1 MRKTFQI
8 DGYAVNKRGNTV
20 GIHYTMTS
28 TSPETAKSTAQLSE
42 IQLDQ
47 AIDVLEQVGDY
58 MRVNN
63 VSPKILSTGDAI
75 RSINTDNASF
85 WHRTK

>member
-28 TSPETAKSTAQLSE
+28 TSPETAKSTAQLLANKGGYKHVR
-42 IQLDQ
+42 IT
-47 AIDVLEQVGDY
+47 
-58 MRVNN
+58 RVQE
-63 VSPKILSTGDAI
+63 VA
-75 RSINTDNASF
+75 A
-85 WHRTK
+85 